1 MASLHRNRGRDL
13 WFVAFRGPDG
23 KRHFKSTGTTDR
35 AQAEE
40 MARGF
45 TKAVEAARESRLTP
59 MRAREIIESV
69 VREIAACAGT
79 PMPVMYSLEGW
90 LGGWLERHAPALAPN
105 SLPRYQAAVRRCLA
119 FAGQR
124 VKEALWAFDES
135 FFTAWRDDM
144 ATGLAAPTVNQMLQ
158 LVRGAL
164 AEAVRKGILL
174 QNPLAGVKGL
184 RARKDKVRKPFS
196 FQDVNAL
203 LARAPE
209 GDWPGMILM
218 GLYTGQRL
226 RDIADLRWQALDFD
240 AREIH
245 FMPIKT
251 EQSGKR
257 VIIPMHPAL
266 ERFLAGK
273 RYEGMKGTDRVFG
286 IASITQTAQLSAEF
300 RRIMRDAGL
309 HQDGEINGNGQRRVH
324 PHSFH
329 SLRHTL
335 STALR
340 SNGANEATA
349 KAMLGHGS
357 DAVAARYTHMD
368 AAALRPAIEKLPEVT
383 I

>member
-1 MASLHRNRGRDL
+1 MASLQKNRGSEV
-13 WFVAFRGPDG
+13 WYCAFRDQHG

-45 TKAVEAARESRLTP
+45 AKAVEAARESRLTP

-79 PMPVMYSLEGW
+79 PLPLMHSLEGW
-90 LGGWLERHAPALAPN
+90 LKSWLDRQQPALADG
-105 SLPRYQAAVRRCLA
+105 SLPRYEAAVRRCLK
-119 FAGQR
+119 FAGER
-124 VKEALWAFDES
+124 VKEPLSAFDEA
-135 FFTAWRDDM
+135 FFAGWRDDM
-144 ATGLAAPTVNQMLQ
+144 ASGLAVTTVNQMLQ
-158 LVRGAL
+158 FVRGAL
-164 AEAVRKGILL
+164 AEAVRKGVIH
-174 QNPLAGVKGL
+174 QNPLEGV
-184 RARKDKVRKPFS
+184 RAFKEPKESQRKPFS

-203 LARAPE
+203 LAKAPDD
-209 GDWPGMILM
+209 DWPGMILM

-226 RDIADLRWQALDFD
+226 RDVADLQWQYIDFESH
-240 AREIH
+240 EIR
-245 FMPIKT
+245 FLPDKT
-251 EQSGKR
+251 ERQL
-257 VIIPMHPAL
+257 ILPMHPAL

-273 RYEGMKGTDRVFG
+273 RYAGLRGTDRVFPV
-286 IASITQTAQLSAEF
+286 AQITETSQLSAQF
-300 RRIMRDAGL
+300 RQIMRDAGL

-368 AAALRPAIEKLPEVT
+368 AEALRPAIEKLPEV
-383 I
+383 IV